1 MKLLQALTEWRK
13 RFFLTPYEAD
23 TLVSDA
29 LVAHDKPVHDALNK
43 ARECEHKAFLLWQ
56 GMQDLSVDVDVNA
69 RRQTI
74 KIKMVLNR
82 ASLAL
87 LDVTDAARL
96 LAQRTEALYLKRL
109 EQIAAEARHR
119 SAHK

>member
-1 MKLLQALTEWRK
+1 MKQILQALAEWRK
-13 RFFLTPYEAD
+13 RFFLTPSEAN
-23 TLVSDA
+23 TLVNEA
-29 LVAHDKPVHDALNK
+29 LVAQCEPTRDALHK
-43 ARECEHKAFLLWQ
+43 ARECELKALLLWQ
-56 GMQDLSVDVDVNA
+56 GMQSLSVDVNA
-69 RRQTI
+69 RRQSI
-74 KIKMVLNR
+74 EIRMVLNR